1 MNNIEKIRKM
11 SVDELAEF
19 LHGLASCLAV
29 KLNGEY
35 VINETEQIKEWLVK
49 GSTKVSSGEI
59 AKDNEHRCMYCRE
72 IIPQGRDVCPICEKK
87 V

>member
-1 MNNIEKIRKM
+1 MDNIQKIKNM

-19 LHGLASCLAV
+19 LHGLTTSLAV

-49 GSTKVSSGEI
+49 GG
-59 AKDNEHRCMYCRE
+59 AN
-72 IIPQGRDVCPICEKK
+72 G
-87 V
+87 

>member
-1 MNNIEKIRKM
+1 MDNIQKIQNM

-19 LHGLASCLAV
+19 LHGLTSSLAV

-49 GSTKVSSGEI
+49 DGANG
-59 AKDNEHRCMYCRE
+59 
-72 IIPQGRDVCPICEKK
+72 
-87 V
+87 

>member
-1 MNNIEKIRKM
+1 MDNIQKIKNM

-19 LHGLASCLAV
+19 LHGLTSSLAV

-49 GSTKVSSGEI
+49 GG
-59 AKDNEHRCMYCRE
+59 AN
-72 IIPQGRDVCPICEKK
+72 G
-87 V
+87 